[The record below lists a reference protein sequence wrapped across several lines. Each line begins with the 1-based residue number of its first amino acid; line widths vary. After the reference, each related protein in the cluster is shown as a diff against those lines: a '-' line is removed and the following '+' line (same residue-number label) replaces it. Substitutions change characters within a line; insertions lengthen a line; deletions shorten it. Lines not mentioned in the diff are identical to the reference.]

1 VEPQGTTVSITHGT
15 SDRGLV
21 STNWLRRATA
31 PLRPFDCVIFVQERL
46 SGSLCVLVNVNPA
59 PYVRY
64 VILTENH
71 QTGVSHDAAAVAR
84 WDDEG
89 GAFMSARS
97 NTGVRVSK
105 DVRSKRMVEATA
117 HLKVDQ
123 APAEDAKILESLGA
137 AVIMRWDPSRPK
149 SNANSSNTRLRWPI
163 LGRQLRRRARLRV
176 SCMTT
181 RMTAID
187 AARALL
193 NA

>member
-1 VEPQGTTVSITHGT
+1 MWKSCGTHRAVSITHGT

-163 LGRQLRRRARLRV
+163 LGRQLPEEPDCAFL
-176 SCMTT
+176 
-181 RMTAID
+181 A
-187 AARALL
+187 
-193 NA
+193 